1 VKAIDKGVK
10 INMAT
15 HHFDIPTLFLKDHLN
30 RKIESQRHGK
40 VGMLFAEKRKKMF
53 IRC

>member
-1 VKAIDKGVK
+1 MKAIDKGVK

-15 HHFDIPTLFLKDHLN
+15 HHFGIPTFSLRDHFN

-40 VGMLFAEKRKKMF
+40 VGILFAKEEEQ
-53 IRC
+53 IVH